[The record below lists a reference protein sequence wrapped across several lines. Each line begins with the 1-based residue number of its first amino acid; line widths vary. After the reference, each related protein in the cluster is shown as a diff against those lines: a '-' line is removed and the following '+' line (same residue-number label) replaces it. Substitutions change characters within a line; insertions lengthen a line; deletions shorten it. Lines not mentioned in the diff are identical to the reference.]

1 MSKLKFN
8 ICIIDE
14 PNDFSLSSIN
24 NYLHQNNFCDLT
36 ISDLKSIEKLKKS
49 YNKKIITKNLSN
61 IESPLEKKN
70 NFT

>member
-24 NYLHQNNFCDLT
+24 NYLHQNNLCDLT
-36 ISDLKSIEKLKKS
+36 ISDLSSIEHLKKS
-49 YNKKIITKNLSN
+49 YNKKIITKTYL
-61 IESPLEKKN
+61 ILKALRKK
-70 NFT
+70 